1 MATIFRKRRKLTE
14 DEKLEELKCRPEWW
28 WGDDSREYWRDNV
41 LVEVYSWEEDSDTQ
55 QLISE
60 IEVGSL

>member
-1 MATIFRKRRKLTE
+1 MATRFRKRRKLTE
-14 DEKLEELKCRPEWW
+14 DEKLENLRCQPEWW
-28 WGDDSREYWRDNV
+28 WGDDSKDYWRENA
-41 LVEVYSWEEDSDTQ
+41 LIEVYSWENSETQ